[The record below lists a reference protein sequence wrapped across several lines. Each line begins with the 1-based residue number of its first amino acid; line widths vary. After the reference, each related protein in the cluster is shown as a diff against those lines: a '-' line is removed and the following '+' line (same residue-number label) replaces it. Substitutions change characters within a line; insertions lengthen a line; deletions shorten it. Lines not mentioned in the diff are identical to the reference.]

1 MMTEI
6 LLRRPVPYPDESL
19 RGYLIRLAQVNH
31 TSPRKLYKLSSLFA
45 GVDPKSLL
53 MTTGKADLSKL
64 SILTNLDEQRLL
76 DLTFFNQLGKYAHQE
91 VEVLR
96 HISSFGTCSM
106 AFCQVCPLCLL
117 EQPYHR
123 KLWEIRSVTTCPI
136 HHCRLISQCPECQRF
151 ISPIRRFVTCCK
163 CMFDYRKCK
172 ITKVPE
178 FETKLTIILSEKL
191 FNKQGLRTLLSDEIQ
206 ELSFRHFLYLHILF
220 CYYFYQI
227 STSKVKVH
235 YSEVYKPIHLH
246 ETAIETFDM
255 FTDWPNSLYNFVNR
269 YRKVPKNFKGMG
281 IMDEFGMLFY
291 QIIKHL
297 ESNEFRFVL
306 KSLRDYCDEEEMSTI
321 NMSKIKIKLDEAM
334 RPLILRQKKIDL
346 IHNKEQYISLKKAEI
361 ILGIPDYFVEDLI
374 RMRELS
380 VVKRGRRYCEIKSL
394 DKFKKCFE
402 KSISFDKSILSNSDL
417 VFFENIPKVLNYRIR
432 TTQFIV
438 LITRNEIQ
446 PCATLDD
453 KIGFQRLVFRKIDIE
468 LMFRK
473 LGHISIYEVSKL
485 LNVQQSR
492 ISYWKN
498 KGFIKSYNKRLYNIS
513 DLDQFIHN
521 YIPLTTLMRMHP
533 TIVCGKNFYKWLEEK
548 GVEPVSGP
556 TKDEG
561 KVYLYRKSPKLMKIM
576 DLKSWD

>member
-1 MMTEI
+1 MTEV

-53 MTTGKADLSKL
+53 MTTGKSDLSKL
-64 SILTNLDEQRLL
+64 CILTNSDEQHLL
-76 DLTFFNQLGKYAHQE
+76 SLTFFNQLGKYANE
-91 VEVLR
+91 DEPILR
-96 HISSFGTCSM
+96 HISSFGTCST
-106 AFCQVCPLCLL
+106 AFCQVCPQCLS

-123 KLWEIRSVTTCPI
+123 KLWEIRSVTTCPA
-136 HHCRLISQCPECQRF
+136 HHCRLISKCPECHRF
-151 ISPIRRFVTCCK
+151 ISPIRKFVTHCK
-163 CMFDYRKCK
+163 CKFDYRECK

-178 FETKLTIILSEKL
+178 YETKLALILNEKL
-191 FNKQGLRTLLSDEIQ
+191 FNKQVINTLLSADIQ

-235 YSEVYKPIHLH
+235 YSEVFKPIHLH
-246 ETAIETFDM
+246 ETAIETFHM
-255 FTDWPNSLYNFVNR
+255 FTDWPNSFYNFVNR

-306 KSLRDYCDEEEMSTI
+306 KSLRDYCDEVEMSTI

-334 RPLILRQKKIDL
+334 RPLNLRQMKIDL
-346 IHNKEQYISLKKAEI
+346 VHDKEKYISLKKAEM

-380 VVKRGRRYCEIKSL
+380 VVKWGRRYCEIKSL

-402 KSISFDKSILSNSDL
+402 KSISLDKSILSNSDL

-438 LITRNEIQ
+438 LITRNKIQ
-446 PCATLDD
+446 PCATLDER
-453 KIGFQRLVFRKIDIE
+453 IGFQRLVFRKSDIE
-468 LMFRK
+468 SMFRQ
-473 LGHISIYEVSKL
+473 LGYISIYEVSKI
-485 LNVQQSR
+485 LNVQKSR
-492 ISYWKN
+492 ISCWRT
-498 KGFIKSYNKRLYNIS
+498 KGFIKGYNKNFYKVS
-513 DLDQFIHN
+513 DLEQFVHN
-521 YIPLTTLMRMHP
+521 YIPLTTLMKMHP
-533 TIVCGKNFYKWLEEK
+533 TIVCGKNFYKWLEK
-548 GVEPVSGP
+548 RGVEPVSGP

-561 KVYLYRKSPKLMKIM
+561 GVYLYQKSSKLMEIM
-576 DLKSWD
+576 GLKSWD